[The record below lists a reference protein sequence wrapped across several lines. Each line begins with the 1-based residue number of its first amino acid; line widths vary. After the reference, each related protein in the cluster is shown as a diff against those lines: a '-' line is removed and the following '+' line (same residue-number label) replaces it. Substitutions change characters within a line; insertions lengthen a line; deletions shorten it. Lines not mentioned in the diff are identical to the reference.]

1 MPRRPIR
8 ITPLPESLIET
19 PAAFAEC
26 LWHLQDQS
34 LLAFDTEF
42 VGEHTY
48 RPELCLIQVATA
60 ERLFVLD
67 PYRVGDLAPFWQLL
81 TDPRRQVIVHA
92 GREEIRMCRS
102 GIGLSPANLID
113 LQPAAG
119 LCGLVYPI
127 GLAALVQIVLGH
139 RVSKSETLTDW
150 RRRPLTPSQLR
161 YAFDDVRYLI
171 PAWKRLSATLEKH
184 DRQDWAT
191 EEFSN
196 VIRKA
201 TQDEDPAMEMWRR
214 VKGIAHLD
222 GRSLAVARAVVGWR
236 DRTANLQNRPAR
248 GVLRDDIIVEIAKR
262 PPRSLNDLLQWRG
275 IPRGESEKLM
285 SAVAEALSLPPEQW
299 PNETEREHDPPN
311 VAVLTQ
317 FLTVIMNDWA
327 TKERLS
333 PALIGTQSDLKTL
346 VRCDQAGDALPD
358 DSPLAG
364 GWRSISVL
372 PVLRKV
378 LNGEIAVRVVNV
390 KSLNPLGVVPVPNGD
405 RKIS

>member
-26 LWHLQDQS
+26 LEHLHGQS

-48 RPELCLIQVATA
+48 RPELCLIQVATG
-60 ERLFVLD
+60 ERLFVVD
-67 PYRVGDLAPFWQLL
+67 PYRVGDLTPFWQLL
-81 TDPRRQVIVHA
+81 TDPHRQVIVHA

-184 DRQDWAT
+184 DRREWAT
-191 EEFSN
+191 EEFAN

-201 TQDEDPAMEMWRR
+201 TQDEDPAAEMWRR
-214 VKGIAHLD
+214 VKGISHLD

-236 DRTANLQNRPAR
+236 DRTANQQNRPAR

-262 PPRSLNDLLQWRG
+262 PPRTLNDLHQWRG

-285 SAVAEALSLPPEQW
+285 SAVEEALALPPDQW

-311 VAVLTQ
+311 VSVLTQ
-317 FLTVIMNDWA
+317 FLTVVMNDWA

-346 VRCDQAGDALPD
+346 VRCDQAGEGLPD
-358 DSPLAG
+358 DMPLAA

-390 KSLNPLGVVPVPNGD
+390 KSLNPLGVVVVSEQD
-405 RKIS
+405 RNVI